1 MEIQNHLKTFHRTD
15 VNTSQAVNATV
26 IRIPLRTE
34 SQAEKSKI
42 VNRQATIQEITKALH
57 DLGQEIREGGM
68 LFLRYVRKVTV
79 KIDSTVLWA
88 ASTAVNGG

>member
-1 MEIQNHLKTFHRTD
+1 M
-15 VNTSQAVNATV
+15 

-42 VNRQATIQEITKALH
+42 VSRQVTIQEITKALY

-79 KIDSTVLWA
+79 KIDGNVLWEACTTGSAEEDTKYA
-88 ASTAVNGG
+88 AFCIV